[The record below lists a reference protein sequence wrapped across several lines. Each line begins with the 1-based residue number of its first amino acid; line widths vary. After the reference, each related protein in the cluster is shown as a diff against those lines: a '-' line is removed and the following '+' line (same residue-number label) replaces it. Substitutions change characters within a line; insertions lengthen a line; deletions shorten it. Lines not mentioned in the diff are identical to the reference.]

1 MQKIRDQLVKEQNV
15 EREETQGQAG
25 GMVSFSVTRNMF
37 RLTCILIEPAGYS
50 RQTAVCEKNVRRV
63 STKCRKCKPPQFLP
77 KYMQLTI
84 QTLSRS
90 VATVKSFDLE
100 KANCAKRLETLE
112 QRVRSLE
119 EENGHLK
126 KREHEVNESLVLE
139 RVSSAELQEKILS
152 CELIVKGLQDE
163 NQALKADQVEDE
175 KEIQEYV
182 DLTMELTKRLKARNR

>member
-1 MQKIRDQLVKEQNV
+1 
-15 EREETQGQAG
+15 
-25 GMVSFSVTRNMF
+25 
-37 RLTCILIEPAGYS
+37 
-50 RQTAVCEKNVRRV
+50 
-63 STKCRKCKPPQFLP
+63 
-77 KYMQLTI
+77 
-84 QTLSRS
+84 
-90 VATVKSFDLE
+90 VKSFDLE